1 MPGVLVPGGLP
12 AQATSLIGRD
22 REVAHVRALLL
33 RPETRLLTLVGTG
46 GTGKTRLALAV
57 AADLVD
63 AFEHGV
69 TFVDLCAALS
79 PADVVPTIARAMGL
93 RDLGTHLRL
102 DRVRQYLATRDLLL
116 VLDNFEH
123 VLGAAVQI
131 AELLAACPTL
141 KILVTSRAALR
152 LRWEHEF
159 PVQRTR
165 FSTAMLTRSWS
176 LLRRR
181 SRIWPAQPA
190 SPGFGAS
197 KPNTTTSA
205 KLSCGSSNTTM
216 RSARVV
222 SPARSTGSGTSRVVS
237 VRVVTGWSER

>member
-1 MPGVLVPGGLP
+1 MPGALVPGGLP

-33 RPETRLLTLVGTG
+33 SPGTRLLTLVGTG

-57 AADLVD
+57 AADPVD

-79 PADVVPTIARAMGL
+79 PADVVPTIARALGL

-123 VLGAAVQI
+123 VLGAAAQI

-152 LRWEHEF
+152 VRWEHEF
-159 PVQRTR
+159 PVQPLSLPAVAHTQSADAIADAPCVALFVQRAQSVRPGFALTDQNAGAVDAICR
-165 FSTAMLTRSWS
+165 RLDGLPLAIELAAVRVKLFST
-176 LLRRR
+176 
-181 SRIWPAQPA
+181 
-190 SPGFGAS
+190 PGVAA
-197 KPNTTTSA
+197 TS
-205 KLSCGSSNTTM
+205 
-216 RSARVV
+216 
-222 SPARSTGSGTSRVVS
+222 
-237 VRVVTGWSER
+237 